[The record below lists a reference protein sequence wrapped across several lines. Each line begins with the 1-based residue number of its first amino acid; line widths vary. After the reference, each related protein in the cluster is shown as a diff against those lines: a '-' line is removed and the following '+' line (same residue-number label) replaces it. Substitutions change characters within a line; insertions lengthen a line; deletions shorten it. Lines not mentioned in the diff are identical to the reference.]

1 VDEATPH
8 LDARGLTSRR
18 GDRKLFAD
26 LDLRVEAGEIL
37 QLIGAN
43 GSGKTTLL
51 RTLAGLVP
59 LEAGAVYW
67 NGLEIGEADSTY
79 RAVVRYLGH
88 LPGVKH
94 DLTPWENLTLERAL
108 GASTPGEPIASA
120 LGRLGLLGCEHS
132 PLRRLSAGQCRRV
145 GLARLLVAPA
155 PLWLLDEPFT
165 ALDAPGRG
173 LVERLLFEHVRA
185 GGLAVVATHM
195 PIDAAAGPVRNL
207 RLSD

>member
-1 VDEATPH
+1 MRD
-8 LDARGLTSRR
+8 
-18 GDRKLFAD
+18 DRTVFAD
-26 LDLRVEAGEIL
+26 LDLSLDAGEIV

-108 GASTPGEPIASA
+108 GVSTPGEPIASA

-207 RLSD
+207 RLSN